1 MSAPVTIDG
10 AEFAR
15 RGECLEGAAPLEALS
30 RLQDVLTDTDGTVAF
45 CLAGSVGRD
54 GKPRI
59 DVSVSGTVR
68 VACQRCL
75 QPVQIVL
82 EGSRKLVFVPAGTLG
97 DFEDE
102 EEDSDYLPAEDRVSP
117 MELVV
122 DEILLAMPLSPR
134 HAENECP
141 VSLPFEAG
149 ATPDRQSL
157 N

>member
-1 MSAPVTIDG
+1 MSAPVSIDG

-15 RGECLEGAAPLEALS
+15 RGECLEGAAPLTALP
-30 RLQDVLTDTDGTVAF
+30 RLQDVLTDTDGTIAYR
-45 CLAGSVGRD
+45 LAGRVGRD
-54 GKPRI
+54 GKPSI
-59 DVSVSGTVR
+59 LVTVTGTVH

-75 QPVQIVL
+75 QPVKIDL
-82 EGSRKLVFVPAGTLG
+82 EGSRKLVFVPAAKLG

-102 EEDSDYLPAEDRVSP
+102 EEDSDYLPTEDRVSP

-134 HAENECP
+134 HAESECL

-149 ATPDRQSL
+149 AAPDRQSL

>member
-15 RGECLEGAAPLEALS
+15 REESLEGEAPLAALA
-30 RLQDVLTDTDGTVAF
+30 RLQDVLTDTDGVVSYR
-45 CLAGSVGRD
+45 LAGKVRRD
-54 GKPRI
+54 GKPCI
-59 DVSVSGTVR
+59 EVTVAGAVR

-75 QPVQIVL
+75 QPVQIDL
-82 EGSRKLVFVPAGTLG
+82 EGSRKLVFVPGRTLG

-102 EEDSDYLPAEDRVSP
+102 EDDTDYLPSEDRVAP

-122 DEILLAMPLSPR
+122 DEILLAMPIAPR
-134 HAENECP
+134 HPENECL
-141 VSLPFEAG
+141 VSLPFEAVEVPG
-149 ATPDRQSL
+149 RQSL

>member
-1 MSAPVTIDG
+1 MSAPVSIDG

-15 RGECLEGAAPLEALS
+15 RGECLEGAAPLAALS
-30 RLQDVLTDTDGTVAF
+30 RLQDVLTDTDGTVSYR
-45 CLAGSVGRD
+45 LAGRVGRD
-54 GKPRI
+54 GKPAI
-59 DVSVSGTVR
+59 HVMVTGTVR

-75 QPVQIVL
+75 QPVEIALQ
-82 EGSRKLVFVPAGTLG
+82 GSRRLVFVPAATLG

-102 EEDSDYLPAEDRVSP
+102 DEDSDYLPTEDRVSP

-134 HAENECP
+134 HAESECP
-141 VSLPFEAG
+141 VSLPFEAVP
-149 ATPDRQSL
+149 TPDRQAL